1 MDTVTRSESVTGGGR
16 MPWKVGA
23 LALLFLLAYAPLYPK
38 LVETWLDDSNNS
50 HGLLIP
56 VVSLFLLWELR
67 ARIKAVEARPSL
79 VGLGLLAGSLIAY
92 FVCYVGGLAFPARIT
107 MITTLAGLILFN
119 AGWAV
124 FRVVWFPVVYLF
136 FMVPI
141 PDTLHNLV
149 AFPLQLVVSDV
160 SARLIGLYGI
170 PVYAEGNLLFFA
182 QYSFEVT
189 EACSGIR
196 SLVSY
201 LAIGTMLAYI
211 EKDSWFKSL
220 FLVLSTVP
228 LALFVNLLRVSGTG
242 VMANYFGTRVAEG
255 FAHDFSGF
263 VVFGAGIVLML
274 AEVWILKKIRFNRG
288 AGRKGVES

>member
-1 MDTVTRSESVTGGGR
+1 MDTVTRPESITGGGR

-92 FVCYVGGLAFPARIT
+92 FVCYVGGLAFPARIM

-136 FMVPI
+136 FMVPV
-141 PDTLHNLV
+141 PDTLQNLV
-149 AFPLQLVVSDV
+149 AFPLQLFVSDA
-160 SARLIGLYGI
+160 SARLIDLYGI

-196 SLVSY
+196 SLISF
-201 LAIGTMLAYI
+201 LAIGALLAFL
-211 EKDSWFKSL
+211 ERGSWLTSAV
-220 FLVLSTVP
+220 LVLSTVP
-228 LALFVNLLRVSGTG
+228 LALFVNLLRVTGTG
-242 VMANYFGTRVAEG
+242 VMANYFGTKVAEG

-274 AEVWILKKIRFNRG
+274 AELWLLKKVRLG
-288 AGRKGVES
+288 PQAPRKGPVP